1 MWEAAMKI
9 SEVMTR
15 EVRVANPEET
25 IQEAAGTM
33 AELDMG
39 FLPVGTDERLVGTIT
54 DRDIAVRGV
63 AKGRGPNV
71 KVQEVMSTDVKYCFE
86 DEEVD
91 HVLDNMGEI
100 QVRRLP
106 VVDRNKRLVGVVS
119 LGDLA
124 NKSNRTDEA
133 LAGISR
139 RGGKHSQA
147 A

>member
-1 MWEAAMKI
+1 MKI

-15 EVRVANPEET
+15 EVRVANPDET

-33 AELDMG
+33 AQLDMG
-39 FLPVGTDERLVGTIT
+39 FLPVGNDERLLGTIT

-63 AKGRGPNV
+63 AQGLGPDV
-71 KVQEVMSTDVKYCFE
+71 KVRDIMSTDVMYCFD

-91 HVLDNMGEI
+91 DILDNMAEI

-124 NKSNRTDEA
+124 DKSNRTDEA
-133 LAGISR
+133 LVGISR
-139 RGGKHSQA
+139 RGGLHSQVA